1 MREAEK
7 LLYTFF
13 FYEFLCVSEIE
24 DCAVSEREA
33 EKTFGYIFC
42 LVVVVEEVEMV
53 SGGGGGG
60 CHRDVGG
67 GGGGGGGAWVPAA
80 APWFRAART
89 PKFRLVWRNQTHTA
103 LHPG

>member
-1 MREAEK
+1 M
-7 LLYTFF
+7 
-13 FYEFLCVSEIE
+13 
-24 DCAVSEREA
+24 REA

-60 CHRDVGG
+60 CHRDGGGG